1 MFPRSRRR
9 PALLWPLLLALC
21 RALAGAAAGS
31 YSLAGT
37 WTLRSANGSVELPA
51 AVPGCV
57 HTALWRR
64 GLTQDPYYRFN
75 DLESR
80 WIALDSWTYS
90 RAFTLPAE
98 LRKWKNIYL
107 IFEGVDTVAQIVLN
121 NVTLGKTDNMFVR
134 YSFDVSGVVRAENWL
149 EVRLQSPVR
158 YAAQQSAAYPGPV
171 PPACPPPV
179 QKGECHVNF
188 IRKAQCSFS
197 WDWGPSF
204 PTQGIWKGVRL
215 EGFSGCRLDHLTFA
229 PLYNVSSR
237 AWRLEV
243 EASFDVDSTKPLS
256 GLAVVT
262 VPELQT
268 QQKLAI
274 ELQSGKSLM
283 ELSVPISPNISVE
296 TWWPHGYGNQTGYNM
311 TVEFVLDGDTRI
323 TESARVYFRTVELV
337 EEKIEG
343 SEGLSFYFKINGVP
357 IFLKGSNWIPA
368 DSFQDR
374 VTPALLRRLLQS
386 AVDAN
391 MNVLRVWGGGVYEQD
406 EFYRLCDE
414 LGIMVW
420 QDLMFACALY
430 PTDEAFL
437 NSVRAEVAHQV
448 QRLKPH
454 PCVIVWS
461 GNNENELALMDDWFH
476 TGDRAAAFRAD
487 YVTLYVKNIRA
498 LVLSGD
504 GTRPFLPSSPTNG
517 ARSEAEG
524 WLSEHPDSSLYG
536 DTHFYD
542 YARDCWDWRIFP
554 RARLVSEYGYQSWPS
569 LSSLQQV
576 SAPEDWF
583 SGSSFLA
590 HRQHRQNGNEEM
602 LKQVA
607 QNFNLSQSRDP
618 LRHLRETIYL
628 TQVMQAQCVKTETE
642 FYRRSHSELE
652 AGQGHTMGALYWML
666 NDIWPAPSWSSLEYG
681 GKWKMLHY
689 FARRFFS
696 PLLPVPVER
705 DGALL
710 VFGLSDLRAPASV
723 QLQVQLLAWSSLQPR
738 CSLSLEPTT
747 LQPGAASLL
756 LREPLRPLLARCGNC
771 TRRACLVQVQLW
783 AGAEPWG
790 PDNHLL
796 LSRPRDSEGLRP
808 PSITVDISQHGDTF
822 AFVLET
828 QAVAA
833 FVWLDVG
840 AIPGRFS
847 DNGFH
852 LTQRA
857 RLVHFLPWAPTS
869 VGDLRRELRVTSL
882 ADVS

>member
-1 MFPRSRRR
+1 MPGHTDPQNMGES
-9 PALLWPLLLALC
+9 L
-21 RALAGAAAGS
+21 RAP
-31 YSLAGT
+31 
-37 WTLRSANGSVELPA
+37 VK
-51 AVPGCV
+51 
-57 HTALWRR
+57 
-64 GLTQDPYYRFN
+64 DPYYRFS
-75 DLESR
+75 DLETR
-80 WIALDSWTYS
+80 WVALDSWTYS
-90 RAFTLPAE
+90 RDFTLPAE

-107 IFEGVDTVAQIVLN
+107 VFDGVDTVAQILLN
-121 NVTLGKTDNMFVR
+121 NVTIGKTDNMFVR
-134 YSFDVSGVVRAENWL
+134 YVSGDPW
-149 EVRLQSPVR
+149 SPQAVW
-158 YAAQQSAAYPGPV
+158 APV
-171 PPACPPPV
+171 P
-179 QKGECHVNF
+179 G
-188 IRKAQCSFS
+188 
-197 WDWGPSF
+197 G
-204 PTQGIWKGVRL
+204 
-215 EGFSGCRLDHLTFA
+215 GFSVCRLDYFTFA
-229 PLYNVSSR
+229 PRYDESVR
-237 AWRLEV
+237 TWRI
-243 EASFDVDSTKPLS
+243 EAEAAFDVDSAKPLG

-262 VPELQT
+262 VPELQVR
-268 QQKLAI
+268 QELAI
-274 ELQSGKSLM
+274 ELRPGRSVV
-283 ELSVPISPNISVE
+283 ELSVPVRPNISVE
-296 TWWPHGYGNQTGYNM
+296 TWWPHGHGNQTGYNM
-311 TVEFVLDGDTRI
+311 TVEFVLEGDTRV

-337 EEKIEG
+337 EEQIEG

-406 EFYRLCDE
+406 EFYRLCDQ

-437 NSVRAEVAHQV
+437 SSVRAEVAHQV
-448 QRLKPH
+448 RRLKPH
-454 PCVIVWS
+454 PCVILWS
-461 GNNENELALMDDWFH
+461 GNNENELALAADWFH
-476 TGDRAAAFRAD
+476 TGARAAAFRAD
-487 YVTLYVKNIRA
+487 YVTLYVKNVRA

-504 GTRPFLPSSPTNG
+504 GTRPFIPSSPTNG
-517 ARSEAEG
+517 ARTVAEG

-536 DTHFYD
+536 DTHFYN

-569 LSSLQQV
+569 LSALQQV

-607 QNFNLSQSRDP
+607 QNFNLSRSTDP
-618 LRHLRETIYL
+618 LRQLRETIYL

-642 FYRRSHSELE
+642 FYRRSRSELE
-652 AGQGHTMGALYWML
+652 AGRGRTMGALYWML
-666 NDIWPAPSWSSLEYG
+666 NDIWPAPSWSSLEHG

-710 VFGLSDLRAPASV
+710 VFGLSDLRGPATV
-723 QLQVQLLAWSSLQPR
+723 QLEVQLLAWSSLQPR

-747 LQPGAASLL
+747 LEPGAASLL

-771 TRRACLVQVQLW
+771 TRRACLVQVQLR
-783 AGAEPWG
+783 AGAEPRG
-790 PDNHLL
+790 PANHLL
-796 LSRPRDSEGLRP
+796 LSRPRDAEGLRP
-808 PSITVDISQHGDTF
+808 PRITVDISQHGDAFSF
-822 AFVLET
+822 ALQT
-828 QAVAA
+828 RAVAA

-840 AIPGRFS
+840 PIPGRFS

-852 LTQRA
+852 LTRRA
-857 RLVHFLPWAPTS
+857 RRVRFLPWARTS
-869 VGDLRRELRVTSL
+869 VADLRRELRVTSL